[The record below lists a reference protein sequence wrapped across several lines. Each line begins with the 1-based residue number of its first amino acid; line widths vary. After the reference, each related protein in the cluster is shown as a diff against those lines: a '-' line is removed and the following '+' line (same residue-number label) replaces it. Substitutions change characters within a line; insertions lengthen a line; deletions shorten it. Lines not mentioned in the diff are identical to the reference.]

1 MGKDRSP
8 GSCTVRQLGGS
19 FMVKGVAHDGY
30 RARNRH
36 RRLARDPRVVSWLA
50 IGQRVM
56 RRRAKRRE
64 AEGHDRQAQSAEQE
78 RQNDSI
84 GSQSV
89 AAFPDSTPVPR
100 ADDSKGK
107 SIWGRPADHSEV
119 RPPPPPPP
127 PPENASLARA
137 ADPIGVVVI
146 RISSPG
152 RGTGQPVTLT
162 ITRREVPVTPEPWE
176 TPDDLAMK
184 AKDRLDE
191 EIEGTASAAV
201 GQNIANRILP
211 VQEPTGAV
219 PVVQLKSDLHSILLG
234 QSVPRLAQ
242 YVPLPGIDR
251 SLDTAELAI
260 LVGGIVLGAVT
271 ATPALSSVCVKSL
284 AHKAIANAAEEV
296 IKEAIESALSDY
308 RASPPKPTVHTGPA
322 RSVAVE
328 LGAEPALQPKPDES
342 PGDLRMSP
350 S

>member
-1 MGKDRSP
+1 
-8 GSCTVRQLGGS
+8 
-19 FMVKGVAHDGY
+19 MVKGVARDGY
-30 RARNRH
+30 RVRNRH
-36 RRLARDPRVVSWLA
+36 CRPARDPRVVAWLA

-64 AEGHDRQAQSAEQE
+64 AEGRGCQAPSAEQE
-78 RQNDSI
+78 RQAQNDSI

-100 ADDSKGK
+100 PDDSKGK
-107 SIWGRPADHSEV
+107 SIWGGPADHSEV
-119 RPPPPPPP
+119 RPPPPPP
-127 PPENASLARA
+127 ENASPVRA
-137 ADPIGVVVI
+137 ADAISVVVI
-146 RISSPG
+146 RISGPG

-162 ITRREVPVTPEPWE
+162 ITRRAVLVTPERWE
-176 TPDDLAMK
+176 TPDDLAWK

-211 VQEPTGAV
+211 VQEPTGAA

-260 LVGGIVLGAVT
+260 LIGGIVLGAVT

-296 IKEAIESALSDY
+296 FKEAIESALSDY

-322 RSVAVE
+322 RSVAIE

-342 PGDLRMSP
+342 PGDLGMSP
-350 S
+350 L